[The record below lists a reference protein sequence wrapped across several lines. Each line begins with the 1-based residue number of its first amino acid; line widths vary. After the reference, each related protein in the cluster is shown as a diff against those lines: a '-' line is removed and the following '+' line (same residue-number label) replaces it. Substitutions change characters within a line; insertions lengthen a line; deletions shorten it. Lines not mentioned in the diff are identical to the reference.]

1 MDARD
6 IDAEQLT
13 GALGPLLRDW
23 LPAQRWFD
31 ADRREVGD
39 VVVIRTEVLR
49 RRPAP
54 VLWVPLEVM
63 IDDAPVICQTVL
75 AVAPEVPDEVP
86 DGAIVGEVGGPDGA
100 RMVYD
105 ALRSD
110 DDAEAFVAHV
120 GGGLGSARPEEVEDS
135 PWLTTIL
142 LTQQRELTLYRRIQA
157 GPHPD
162 VELTSTLATR
172 GVDAVRPPAAVWRK
186 NRYDLAS
193 LRRNVRRG
201 TNGAEAAS
209 GSIRQLL
216 SRRCAPQD
224 NPADV
229 ADDLEALGRTVGEL
243 HVGLAD
249 AFGATPGEGDA
260 LARHLAARLPRGL
273 GEVATARVVEA
284 YRRLGAADDL
294 GSDIRVHGDLTLGAT
309 ERVRGRWVVSRFGCN
324 PDSALV
330 FEQQPMSPLCDVAG
344 LLHSISTLADDA
356 LAAAVGA
363 PDDSGSTGHAAGPS
377 AATRELGVLAEAWTD
392 RMSDAVVRGYSSVR
406 GTQRLLPVER
416 ISRDAL
422 VATFELELRVR
433 DAVRRAGRDQELLS
447 LPLSPDAAPP
457 TGRAR
462 W

>member
-6 IDAEQLT
+6 IDVEQI
-13 GALGPLLRDW
+13 ARDLGPMLGDW
-23 LPAQRWFD
+23 LVAQDWFD
-31 ADRREVGD
+31 ADRRELGD
-39 VVVIRTEVLR
+39 VVVVRTEVLR
-49 RRPAP
+49 RRPTP

-75 AVAPEVPDEVP
+75 AVAEVVPDEVP
-86 DGAIVGEVGGPDGA
+86 DTAIVGEIAGPDGA
-100 RMVYD
+100 AMVYD

-120 GGGLGSARPEEVEDS
+120 GGGLGSARPEEVADS
-135 PWLTTIL
+135 PWLTTIQL
-142 LTQQRELTLYRRIQA
+142 SQQRELTLYRRIQA

-162 VELTSTLATR
+162 VELTATLATR

-186 NRYDLAS
+186 NRFDLAS

-201 TNGAEAAS
+201 TSGADAARA
-209 GSIRQLL
+209 SIGQLL

-229 ADDLEALGRTVGEL
+229 AGDLEQLGRTVGEL

-249 AFGATPGEGDA
+249 AFGVTPGDGAA
-260 LARHLAARLPRGL
+260 LARHLSARLPRGL
-273 GEVATARVVEA
+273 GEVATARVAEA
-284 YRRLGAADDL
+284 YRRLAAADDL

-309 ERVRGRWVVSRFGCN
+309 ERIRGRWVVSRFGCN

-344 LLHSISTLADDA
+344 LLHSISAVGAEA
-356 LAAAVGA
+356 LAAAVGE
-363 PDDSGSTGHAAGPS
+363 PEDPSSTGHAAGPS
-377 AATRELGVLAEAWTD
+377 AATRELGVLAEAWCE
-392 RMSDAVVRGYSSVR
+392 RMSDAVVRGYSSV
-406 GTQRLLPVER
+406 GGVQRLLPVER
-416 ISRDAL
+416 MSRDAL

-447 LPLSPDAAPP
+447 LPLPP
-457 TGRAR
+457 GGEPPAR
-462 W
+462 TTSW